1 MPYLN
6 GYYVDRGE
14 YLVCAYPG
22 KKNIAVC
29 INYGKFKEAAGVKE
43 GDPVTIAL
51 KEAEGAKLLQETFDL
66 TYSSHRQDYD
76 SDEIFANFRMITLD
90 TIPDGKLYRSAS
102 PVHNDAGRSAYAYT
116 LMIASGINAVMNLA
130 DSQEELTSLFD
141 EEAFDAV
148 EYRDMYEDDRVIALG
163 MPVDYASDSF
173 AQGIVEGLTFLSKKE
188 PPYLIHC
195 NEGKDRAGFT
205 SMILEAL
212 TVADPDT
219 IVEDYMLSYVN
230 YYGTEPGTDKY
241 DLIADKNILEMF
253 RVIAGTDAPDQAQL
267 QQAAIEYLTSNGME
281 ETAIK
286 ALQENL
292 IQSPALDKTEN
303 VQYVMYLGTN
313 DKDTNKPVFT
323 QTEAMEKAQEILI
336 NYFGGYTILEAH
348 GGWIDED
355 TEHQE
360 YTLVIYLSDT
370 TPDAVHAAADELIET
385 FRQSSVL
392 IQANPTTT
400 EFYSGAN

>member
-1 MPYLN
+1 MKSISKKLLSFIILASLLQAMAIIGSCAEVTSSVQEINKYGNVVLDISIEEFESSGFSLGDVVTVEAGSYTGDMPYLN

-22 KKNIAVC
+22 NKNIAVC

-43 GDPVTIAL
+43 GDPVTIVL

-66 TYSSHRQDYD
+66 TYSPHRQDYD
-76 SDEIFANFRMITLD
+76 SDEMFANFRMITLD

-130 DSQEELTSLFD
+130 DSQEELTSLFE

-212 TVADPDT
+212 AGADPNA

-230 YYGTEPGTDKY
+230 YYGTEPGK
-241 DLIADKNILEMF
+241 IGRASCRE
-253 RVIAGTDAPDQAQL
+253 RV
-267 QQAAIEYLTSNGME
+267 
-281 ETAIK
+281 
-286 ALQENL
+286 
-292 IQSPALDKTEN
+292 
-303 VQYVMYLGTN
+303 
-313 DKDTNKPVFT
+313 
-323 QTEAMEKAQEILI
+323 
-336 NYFGGYTILEAH
+336 
-348 GGWIDED
+348 
-355 TEHQE
+355 
-360 YTLVIYLSDT
+360 
-370 TPDAVHAAADELIET
+370 
-385 FRQSSVL
+385 
-392 IQANPTTT
+392 
-400 EFYSGAN
+400 